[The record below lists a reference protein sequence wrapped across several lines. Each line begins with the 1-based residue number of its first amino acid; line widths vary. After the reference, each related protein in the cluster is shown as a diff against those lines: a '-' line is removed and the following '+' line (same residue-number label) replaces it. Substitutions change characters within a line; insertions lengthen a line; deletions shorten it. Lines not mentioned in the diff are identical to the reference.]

1 MASTPAMFNSTLTQ
15 DEANHC
21 PVDGAI
27 MITGLNSKFWNFSR
41 LGKFCFSNMPSSKP
55 MVVHPQAG
63 IMGIIGSQR
72 SVLDSTFTGASDL
85 KNNKIMV
92 SQATY
97 NELGSVLKW
106 S

>member
-1 MASTPAMFNSTLTQ
+1 
-15 DEANHC
+15 
-21 PVDGAI
+21 
-27 MITGLNSKFWNFSR
+27 
-41 LGKFCFSNMPSSKP
+41 MPSSKP

-63 IMGIIGSQR
+63 LMGIIGSQR

-97 NELGSVLKW
+97 NELGSVLK
-106 S
+106 